1 MITRKLKLYFITNII
16 LAGNFAFASETA
28 HHAPSAMDL
37 IWPAVNVILLFLFLF
52 YKLKGPI
59 RKIFQDKKANIL
71 SLFNHAA
78 EKHKD
83 AEMKLDMYEAK
94 LNSIEEQSKKV
105 FDDAKIDIL
114 KFEHDTQEESTKLL
128 ERLNREAKDK
138 IEHEQQ
144 QIVHSIG
151 AELLASVIA
160 KTKHK
165 ISQSAELKSN
175 LAASLLKKA
184 K

>member
-1 MITRKLKLYFITNII
+1 MITKDLKFYLIVNVFWIGVAASSSEATHHEPSVYDLKWAAVNFII
-16 LAGNFAFASETA
+16 LFSF
-28 HHAPSAMDL
+28 M
-37 IWPAVNVILLFLFLF
+37 I

-59 RKIFQDKKANIL
+59 RKSFQDKRANIQ

-83 AEMKLDMYEAK
+83 AEMKLDIYEAK
-94 LNSIEEQSKKV
+94 LNTLEEQSKKV
-105 FDDAKIDIL
+105 FDDAKIDVL
-114 KFEHDTQEESTKLL
+114 KFDHDTQEENTKLI

-144 QIVHSIG
+144 QIVHKIG
-151 AELLASVIA
+151 AELLSTVIA
-160 KTKHK
+160 KTKTK
-165 ISQSAELKSN
+165 ISESAELKSN